1 MPSDYH
7 FEQAE
12 KMYSSRLRIPVSCD
26 RLFHP
31 PARDVCEVA
40 ERSNADVVGFL
51 LQEVDLDAMPRPA
64 DERLA
69 EALAPL
75 RTKLDMIIGLLGRLS
90 YRDIRLPPVHDI
102 KFEPS
107 GIAWLSQGA
116 LDPGV
121 WLRISLFF
129 HPIFREPVVVF
140 GRVTSCAED
149 DRSARWRL
157 QADLAEMP
165 NDIRDNIL
173 RLAFL
178 TLRRQWAQRPVRPAL
193 RGET

>member
-1 MPSDYH
+1 M
-7 FEQAE
+7 
-12 KMYSSRLRIPVSCD
+12 IPVSCD
-26 RLFHP
+26 RLVHP
-31 PARDVCEVA
+31 PSRDVCEAA

-75 RTKLDMIIGLLGRLS
+75 RTKLDMIVGLLGRLS
-90 YRDIRLPPVHDI
+90 YRDVKLPPVHDI
-102 KFEPS
+102 EFEPS
-107 GIAWLSQGA
+107 GIAWLSPGA
-116 LDPGV
+116 LDPGD

-140 GRVTSCAED
+140 GKVTSCAED
-149 DRSARWRL
+149 GRSGRWLL

-165 NDIRDNIL
+165 SDIRDNIL
-173 RLAFL
+173 RLALL
-178 TLRRQWAQRPVRPAL
+178 TRRRQWAQRPFHPVL
-193 RGET
+193 RGEA